1 MLQGFLNGNLIF
13 TEKFFR
19 QVIPFVFQCFIRGKQ
34 PVRNTGSALKP
45 AVPVIDIQKHAGNIL
60 RPEGTLAPG
69 KSMSCIFRG
78 KHKNKSKRN
87 RCIFP
92 FDHVKAGAPE
102 KGKGQIGKS
111 FQMKGFQI
119 IF

>member
-1 MLQGFLNGNLIF
+1 MLQGFLNCNLIF

-19 QVIPFVFQCFIRGKQ
+19 QVIPFIFQCFIWRKQ
-34 PVRNTGSALKP
+34 PVRNAGSALKP
-45 AVPVIDIQKHAGNIL
+45 AIPVIDIQKHAGNIL

-111 FQMKGFQI
+111 LQAKGFQI